1 MLWYKHKQREWVLKM
16 KIEEIENYLIDN
28 LNIKEE
34 VVNFATSVY
43 GYNEETINNII
54 YYYFGYNDIKQ
65 YLECED
71 YETYKEYYEEEN

>member
-1 MLWYKHKQREWVLKM
+1 M
-16 KIEEIENYLIDN
+16 KIEEMENYLIDN
-28 LNIKEE
+28 LNINEE
-34 VVNFATSVY
+34 VVNFATSIY

-71 YETYKEYYEEEN
+71 YETYKEYYKEEN